1 MIERNPVTNVHR
13 LSKPVVMST
22 KQKTEEDMK
31 RLLEVALASMLSD
44 LDIERGVL
52 VLRDRR
58 ARVDIHASSGMDQ
71 LSPEDIRNLCAHP
84 PNNPGARVVGL
95 PSMLGGSTDLGSGST
110 LVFAWPKRLGK
121 PGDAMTDSM
130 VSHLLDVSRHV
141 LMRWNRQRE
150 QELERLHATV
160 QRIAESLE
168 LDQVL
173 RLIVADATELIGADG
188 GDIILLDPEKDTLK
202 VVAANWPLESVGVE
216 YSSTEGISGLS
227 IQSRRTVI
235 VADYQRHPD
244 HLPQFDCFGIHAVI
258 CAPLTT
264 KTAVI
269 GTLSVH
275 NLHDGRHFTRQ
286 DAKLLSAFANH
297 AAVAIANTRRYESE
311 AALVKTLQVTNDKL
325 AQCLEL
331 HEQVVDQVVSDHG
344 LHSVAGAVAL
354 ALGVPVAIYDAFLH
368 LLAGAAPDGSEKW
381 RISAQPPE
389 LWPDKMLGGFPASL
403 TVPRGKGVEIETS
416 GARLIAQ
423 IPDGSGG
430 PAGYL
435 VLPSHRG
442 AGAAQVDLDL
452 INVATI
458 GIGLEMAKLRSRID
472 LENDVRGEVVSD
484 LMTGAYGTPEIIEGR
499 ARRLGHDLS
508 QPKQLIV
515 VRPESMALLQSL
527 DAVATLALRRR
538 LVRALSAALSTLA
551 PGSVV
556 GGVGESY
563 VGLVAPPNSRHKWG
577 GEETGRIVE
586 ALVEQMKSGWPHADL
601 LAVIG
606 DICLKP
612 DDYRRA
618 YSMATH
624 SLKAAIRLGRSSGII
639 RARDLGVSQL
649 IMAASENT
657 DLQAFAKD
665 VLGDLIDRSNY
676 HALLLDTL
684 RSYVDS
690 GFNQRETARRSF
702 LHVNTVTYRLQKV
715 EEALGVKL
723 EDPQTRLDLTLAVR
737 ILTLAGVL

>member
-1 MIERNPVTNVHR
+1 
-13 LSKPVVMST
+13 MST
-22 KQKTEEDMK
+22 RQKAEEDMK
-31 RLLEVALASMLSD
+31 RLLEASLSSILSD
-44 LDIERGVL
+44 LDMEHGVI

-58 ARVDIHASSGMDQ
+58 ARVDIHASDRIGQ
-71 LSPEDIRNLCAHP
+71 LSAEAIRNLCAHP
-84 PNNPGARVVGL
+84 PQNPGAKVVGF
-95 PSMLGGSTDLGSGST
+95 PSMFGASIDLGGGSA
-110 LVFAWPKRLGK
+110 LIFATPKRLGK
-121 PGDAMTDSM
+121 AGDAITDSM
-130 VSHLLDVSRHV
+130 VAHLLDLSRQV
-141 LMRWNRQRE
+141 LLRWNRQRE
-150 QELERLHATV
+150 HELEKLHATV
-160 QRIAESLE
+160 ERIAESLE

-216 YSSTEGISGLS
+216 YGSNEGISGLS

-244 HLPQFDCFGIHAVI
+244 HLPQFDCFGIHAVL

-275 NLHDGRHFTRQ
+275 NMHDGRHFSRQ
-286 DAKLLSAFANH
+286 DARLLTAFANH
-297 AAVAIANTRRYESE
+297 AAVAIVNARRYESE
-311 AALVKTLQVTNDKL
+311 AALVKTLQLTNDKL
-325 AQCLEL
+325 AQCLKL
-331 HEQVVDQVVSDHG
+331 HEQVVDQIVSDRG
-344 LHSVAGAVAL
+344 LQSVAEEVAS
-354 ALGVPVAIYDAFLH
+354 ALGVPVAIHDAFLH
-368 LLAGAAPDGSEKW
+368 LLAGAAPNGAEKW
-381 RISAQPPE
+381 RIAPLLTDMSPGNTPGTF
-389 LWPDKMLGGFPASL
+389 PDSL
-403 TVPRGKGVEIETS
+403 TVQLGKGVEIETS
-416 GARLIAQ
+416 GSRLIAQ

-435 VLPSHRG
+435 VLPSHHG
-442 AGAAQVDLDL
+442 GAQVDLDL
-452 INVATI
+452 INVARI
-458 GIGLEMAKLRSRID
+458 GIGLEMAKLRSRVD
-472 LENDVRGEVVSD
+472 LENDVRGEVVHD
-484 LMTGAYGTPEIIEGR
+484 LMTGAYGSPDIIEGR

-515 VRPESMALLQSL
+515 IRPESTAPTQSL

-538 LVRALSAALSTLA
+538 LVRALSAALATLA

-556 GGVGESY
+556 GAVGEFY
-563 VGLVAPPNSRHKWG
+563 VGLLAPSNSRHNRNAD
-577 GEETGRIVE
+577 ETASVVE
-586 ALVEQMKSGWPHADL
+586 SLVEQMKASWQRAEI

-606 DICLKP
+606 DVCLKP

-618 YSMATH
+618 YSMATQ

-665 VLGDLIDRSNY
+665 VLGELIDGSTY

-690 GFNQRETARRSF
+690 GFNQRETARRTF

-715 EEALGVKL
+715 EETLRANL

-737 ILTLAGVL
+737 ILALAGVL